1 MTAGQRAWLSIFLLS
16 IFLAAGCAR
25 VDMTVN
31 AYRSGGLAFP
41 ESDAGRTIGVVV
53 ETTPDE
59 PLLNEEIGRKAASIL
74 EAKGYTVAPPDKAD
88 YLLVCAAGMDAGV
101 RDTDYQEVT
110 GPGRY
115 ARSYYT
121 DRHGHTRTVT
131 TYLPGRTTYLPYTY
145 TVYTKG
151 LVLTLLKKDLLS
163 GPEKDEDGRDRAEAT
178 VWRCVTRSGG
188 SSGDLRW
195 IVNPMLLAAFDRFGK
210 DTRQEEYVSMPPDS
224 ERIRHLAE
232 EDRYETPD

>member
-1 MTAGQRAWLSIFLLS
+1 MIARQRAWLSAFLLS
-16 IFLAAGCAR
+16 AFLAGGCAR
-25 VDMTVN
+25 IDMTVN
-31 AYRSGGLAFP
+31 AYRSGDLAFP
-41 ESDAGRTIGVVV
+41 ESNGDSTTGVVV
-53 ETTPDE
+53 ETMPDE

-88 YLLVCAAGMDAGV
+88 FLLVCAASMDTGV
-101 RDTDYQEVT
+101 RDTGYQEVT

-121 DRHGHTRTVT
+121 DRHGRTRTVT
-131 TYLPGRTTYLPYTY
+131 TYLPGRTAYLPYNY

-151 LVLTLLKKDLLS
+151 LVLTLLKRDLL
-163 GPEKDEDGRDRAEAT
+163 PESAEGEDGRDRAEAT

-195 IVNPMLLAAFDRFGK
+195 IVNPLLLAAFDRFGK
-210 DTRQEEYVSMPPDS
+210 DTRQEEHVSMPPDS

-232 EDRYETPD
+232 EDRYDAPD